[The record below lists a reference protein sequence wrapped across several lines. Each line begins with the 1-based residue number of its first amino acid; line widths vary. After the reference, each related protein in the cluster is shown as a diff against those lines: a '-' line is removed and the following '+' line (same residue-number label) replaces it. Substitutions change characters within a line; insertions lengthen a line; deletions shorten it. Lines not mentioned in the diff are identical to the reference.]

1 MLIGSQASLCSTLQ
15 PLDHL
20 THLRVILHATVYGDT
35 SFSSPH
41 VEKFVR
47 GAREYAFDFDGTAA
61 LFVRRLPSLQFLCV
75 MTGGHSTALGDHNH
89 GRSTRNSH
97 ERWDFTNAWH
107 FTERAGSTT
116 DAMQDSGPAL
126 VGLHE
131 DVAETIIRKEK
142 LVISQSDKVGVFVR
156 KLGGHADPY
165 TPR

>member
-20 THLRVILHATVYGDT
+20 THLRVILHATVHGDT

-47 GAREYAFDFDGTAA
+47 GAREYAFDFDGMVA

-75 MTGGHSTALGDHNH
+75 TTGGHFVTLGDHNH
-89 GRSTRNSH
+89 GRSTRKSH
-97 ERWDFTNAWH
+97 ERWDSTKAWRV
-107 FTERAGSTT
+107 TERPDST